1 MDNPPFRKPQWHA
14 INSTSTGLQ
23 LRRILVP
30 IDFCDTTVAALHHAG
45 MFARQYKATIT
56 LLHIV
61 EPVGQE
67 LRRNITR
74 ERLIEEMSE
83 IGEYQIR
90 KLVDVIWGEEIV
102 TDIVV
107 AGGKPYQQI
116 VNEAK
121 ETNADMIIMASH
133 GTFGSRG
140 FFRRSTTEKVVR
152 HAPCPVLVVP
162 AYERGLVVDT
172 SSERNADR

>member
-1 MDNPPFRKPQWHA
+1 MENPPFRKPEWRA
-14 INSTSTGLQ
+14 INSTSSGVQ
-23 LRRILVP
+23 LRRILAP
-30 IDFCDTTVAALHHAG
+30 IDFRDTTVAALRYAAA
-45 MFARQYKATIT
+45 FARQYKATIT
-56 LLHIV
+56 LLHII
-61 EPVGQE
+61 EPDGTHV
-67 LRRNITR
+67 RRNISR

-83 IGEYQIR
+83 VGEYQIR

-121 ETNADMIIMASH
+121 ETNVDMIIMASH
-133 GTFGSRG
+133 GAVGAWG
-140 FFRRSTTEKVVR
+140 FFRRSTTAKVVR

-162 AYERGLVVDT
+162 AFERGVVVDAT
-172 SSERNADR
+172 VERSAGR

>member
-1 MDNPPFRKPQWHA
+1 VPVDLLD
-14 INSTSTGLQ
+14 STLATLQ
-23 LRRILVP
+23 Y
-30 IDFCDTTVAALHHAG
+30 AAA
-45 MFARQYKATIT
+45 FAREYKATIT

-61 EPVGQE
+61 EPDGSHA
-67 LRRNITR
+67 RRKISR

-83 IGEYQIR
+83 VGEHQIR

-102 TDIVV
+102 TDVVV

-133 GTFGSRG
+133 GAVGSWG
-140 FFRRSTTEKVVR
+140 FFRRSTTAKVVR

-162 AYERGLVVDT
+162 ALERGFVVGAT
-172 SSERNADR
+172 VERNADR

>member
-1 MDNPPFRKPQWHA
+1 MENPPFRKPEWRA
-14 INSTSTGLQ
+14 INSTSSGLQ

-30 IDFCDTTVAALHHAG
+30 VDLLDSTLAALQYAAA
-45 MFARQYKATIT
+45 FARQYKATIT

-61 EPVGQE
+61 EPVGQD
-67 LRRNITR
+67 LRRNLSR

-83 IGEYQIR
+83 VGERQIR

-102 TDIVV
+102 TDVVV

-133 GTFGSRG
+133 GAVGSRG
-140 FFRRSTTEKVVR
+140 LFRRSTTEKVVR
-152 HAPCPVLVVP
+152 QAPCPVLVVP
-162 AYERGLVVDT
+162 AYERGLVVT
-172 SSERNADR
+172 ASSERNPA

>member
-1 MDNPPFRKPQWHA
+1 MENPPFRKPERRTM
-14 INSTSTGLQ
+14 NRTSSGLQ

-30 IDFCDTTVAALHHAG
+30 VDFLDSTVATLRYAAA
-45 MFARQYKATIT
+45 FAREYKATIT

-61 EPVGQE
+61 EPDGSHV
-67 LRRNITR
+67 RRNISR
-74 ERLIEEMSE
+74 ERLVEEMSE
-83 IGEYQIR
+83 VGECQIR

-107 AGGKPYQQI
+107 AGGKPHQQI

-121 ETNADMIIMASH
+121 ETNADMIIMANH
-133 GTFGSRG
+133 GTVGLWG
-140 FFRRSTTEKVVR
+140 FFRRSTTAKVVR

-162 AYERGLVVDT
+162 ALERGFVVDA
-172 SSERNADR
+172 SVERCSDR

>member
-1 MDNPPFRKPQWHA
+1 MENPPSRKPEWRA
-14 INSTSTGLQ
+14 VNSTSRGVQ

-30 IDFCDTTVAALHHAG
+30 IDFRDTTVAALRHAAA
-45 MFARQYKATIT
+45 FARQYKATIT

-61 EPVGQE
+61 EPDGSHV
-67 LRRNITR
+67 RRNISR
-74 ERLIEEMSE
+74 EWLIEDLSE
-83 IGEYQIR
+83 VGECQIR
-90 KLVDVIWGEEIV
+90 KLVDVIWGDEIV

-107 AGGKPYQQI
+107 AGGKPYWQI

-133 GTFGSRG
+133 GAVGSWG
-140 FFRRSTTEKVVR
+140 FFRRGTTAKVVR

-162 AYERGLVVDT
+162 AFERGFVVDT
-172 SSERNADR
+172 SVEKCSDR

>member
-1 MDNPPFRKPQWHA
+1 MENPPFRKPEWRA
-14 INSTSTGLQ
+14 INSTSSAVQ

-30 IDFCDTTVAALHHAG
+30 IDFRDSTLAVLQYAAA
-45 MFARQYKATIT
+45 FAREYKATIT

-61 EPVGQE
+61 EPVGSE
-67 LRRNITR
+67 LRRNISR

-83 IGEYQIR
+83 VGEHQIR
-90 KLVDVIWGEEIV
+90 RLVDVIWGEEIV
-102 TDIVV
+102 TDVVV
-107 AGGKPYQQI
+107 AGGKPHQQI

-133 GTFGSRG
+133 GAVGPRG
-140 FFRRSTTEKVVR
+140 LFRRSTTEKVVR

-162 AYERGLVVDT
+162 AYERGLVVGA
-172 SSERNADR
+172 SGERNSD

>member
-1 MDNPPFRKPQWHA
+1 MENPPSRKSEWRA
-14 INSTSTGLQ
+14 IHSTSSGVQ

-30 IDFCDTTVAALHHAG
+30 IDFRGTTVAALRHAAA
-45 MFARQYKATIT
+45 FARQYRAAIT

-67 LRRNITR
+67 LRRNIPR

-83 IGEYQIR
+83 VGECQIR
-90 KLVDVIWGEEIV
+90 KLVDVIWGEEIA
-102 TDIVV
+102 TDVVV

-121 ETNADMIIMASH
+121 EMNADMIIMASH
-133 GTFGSRG
+133 GVVGSWG
-140 FFRRSTTEKVVR
+140 FFRRGTTAKVVR

-162 AYERGLVVDT
+162 AYERGL
-172 SSERNADR
+172 ADR

>member
-1 MDNPPFRKPQWHA
+1 MNP
-14 INSTSTGLQ
+14 TSSGLQ

-30 IDFCDTTVAALHHAG
+30 LDFRDSMVMALQYAAA
-45 MFARQYKATIT
+45 FAREYKATIT

-61 EPVGQE
+61 EPDGSHA
-67 LRRNITR
+67 RRNISR

-83 IGEYQIR
+83 VGESQIR
-90 KLVDVIWGEEIV
+90 RLVDVIWGEEIV

-133 GTFGSRG
+133 GAVGSWG
-140 FFRRSTTEKVVR
+140 FFRRGTTARVVR
-152 HAPCPVLVVP
+152 YAPCPVLVVP
-162 AYERGLVVDT
+162 ALEHGFVMA
-172 SSERNADR
+172 SIEKCPDR

>member
-1 MDNPPFRKPQWHA
+1 MENPPSRKPERRA
-14 INSTSTGLQ
+14 MNPNSSGLQ

-30 IDFCDTTVAALHHAG
+30 LDFRDSMVMALQYAAA
-45 MFARQYKATIT
+45 FAREYKATIT

-61 EPVGQE
+61 EPDGSHV
-67 LRRNITR
+67 RRNISR
-74 ERLIEEMSE
+74 ARWVEEMSE
-83 IGEYQIR
+83 IGENQIR
-90 KLVDVIWGEEIV
+90 QLVDVIWGEEIV

-133 GTFGSRG
+133 GAVGPWG
-140 FFRRSTTEKVVR
+140 FFRRGTTARVVR

-162 AYERGLVVDT
+162 AWEHSFVMA
-172 SSERNADR
+172 SIEKCPDR

>member
-1 MDNPPFRKPQWHA
+1 MENPPSRKSERRV
-14 INSTSTGLQ
+14 INPASTGLQ

-30 IDFCDTTVAALHHAG
+30 IDFRDTTVAALRHAAA
-45 MFARQYKATIT
+45 FARQYKATIT

-61 EPVGQE
+61 EPDDSHV
-67 LRRNITR
+67 RRNISR
-74 ERLIEEMSE
+74 ERLMEELSE
-83 IGEYQIR
+83 VGECQIR
-90 KLVDVIWGEEIV
+90 KLVDVIWGHEIV

-133 GTFGSRG
+133 GVVGSWG
-140 FFRRSTTEKVVR
+140 FFRRRTTAKVVR
-152 HAPCPVLVVP
+152 RAPCPVLVVP
-162 AYERGLVVDT
+162 AFERGFVVDT
-172 SSERNADR
+172 SVEKCSDR

>member
-1 MDNPPFRKPQWHA
+1 MENPPSRKPERRV
-14 INSTSTGLQ
+14 INSTSSGLQ

-30 IDFCDTTVAALHHAG
+30 IDFRDSTVVALQYAAA
-45 MFARQYKATIT
+45 FARQYKATIT

-61 EPVGQE
+61 EPVGPE
-67 LRRNITR
+67 LRRNIPR

-83 IGEYQIR
+83 VGECQIR
-90 KLVDVIWGEEIV
+90 KLVDVIWGEEIA

-107 AGGKPYQQI
+107 AGGKPYRQI

-133 GTFGSRG
+133 GAVGSWG
-140 FFRRSTTEKVVR
+140 LFRRGTTEKVVR
-152 HAPCPVLVVP
+152 YAPCPVLVVP
-162 AYERGLVVDT
+162 PFERGFVVGA
-172 SSERNADR
+172 SVERNADR

>member
-1 MDNPPFRKPQWHA
+1 MSP
-14 INSTSTGLQ
+14 TSSGLQ
-23 LRRILVP
+23 LQWILVP
-30 IDFCDTTVAALHHAG
+30 LDFRDSMVIALRYAAA
-45 MFARQYKATIT
+45 FAKEYGATIT

-61 EPVGQE
+61 EPDGSHV
-67 LRRNITR
+67 RRNISR
-74 ERLIEEMSE
+74 ERLVEEMSE
-83 IGEYQIR
+83 IGECQIR

-107 AGGKPYQQI
+107 AGGKPHQQI

-133 GTFGSRG
+133 GAARPQGL
-140 FFRRSTTEKVVR
+140 FRRSTTEKVVR

-162 AYERGLVVDT
+162 ILEQGVLVGA
-172 SSERNADR
+172 SSERTAGR

>member
-1 MDNPPFRKPQWHA
+1 V
-14 INSTSTGLQ
+14 Q

-30 IDFCDTTVAALHHAG
+30 LDFRDSMVIALQYAAA
-45 MFARQYKATIT
+45 FAREYKATIT

-61 EPVGQE
+61 EPDGSHV
-67 LRRNITR
+67 RRNISR
-74 ERLIEEMSE
+74 ERWIEEMSE
-83 IGEYQIR
+83 IGETQIR
-90 KLVDVIWGEEIV
+90 HLVDVIWGEEIV

-121 ETNADMIIMASH
+121 ETNADMIIMAHH
-133 GTFGSRG
+133 GAVGSWG
-140 FFRRSTTEKVVR
+140 FFRRGTTEKVVR

-162 AYERGLVVDT
+162 PFERDFVMSNT
-172 SSERNADR
+172 RQRNVSR

>member
-1 MDNPPFRKPQWHA
+1 MNP
-14 INSTSTGLQ
+14 SSSGLQ

-30 IDFCDTTVAALHHAG
+30 LDFRDSMVIALQYAAA
-45 MFARQYKATIT
+45 FAREYKATIT

-61 EPVGQE
+61 EPDGSHV
-67 LRRNITR
+67 RRNISR

-83 IGEYQIR
+83 VGECQIR
-90 KLVDVIWGEEIV
+90 KLVDVIWGEEFV

-133 GTFGSRG
+133 GAARPQRL
-140 FFRRSTTEKVVR
+140 FRRSTTEKVVR

-162 AYERGLVVDT
+162 ALERGFLVGASVGRT
-172 SSERNADR
+172 ADG

>member
-1 MDNPPFRKPQWHA
+1 METPPFREPDWRA
-14 INSTSTGLQ
+14 FNATSSGIQ

-30 IDFCDTTVAALHHAG
+30 IDFRDTTVAALRHAAA
-45 MFARQYKATIT
+45 FARQYKATIT

-61 EPVGQE
+61 EPVGSE
-67 LRRNITR
+67 LRRNISR

-83 IGEYQIR
+83 VGECQIR
-90 KLVDVIWGEEIV
+90 KLVDVIWGGEIT

-121 ETNADMIIMASH
+121 EMNADLIIMASR
-133 GTFGSRG
+133 GAVGAWG
-140 FFRRSTTEKVVR
+140 FFQRNTTARVIR

-162 AYERGLVVDT
+162 AYERGFVVEV
-172 SSERNADR
+172 SSERNGDR

>member
-1 MDNPPFRKPQWHA
+1 MENPPFRKPERRV
-14 INSTSTGLQ
+14 INSTSSGLQ

-30 IDFCDTTVAALHHAG
+30 LDFRDSMVIALQYAAALAKEY
-45 MFARQYKATIT
+45 RATIT

-61 EPVGQE
+61 EPDGSHV
-67 LRRNITR
+67 RRNISR

-83 IGEYQIR
+83 VGECQIR

-102 TDIVV
+102 TDVVV
-107 AGGKPYQQI
+107 AGGKPYRQI

-133 GTFGSRG
+133 GVVGSRG
-140 FFRRSTTEKVVR
+140 FFRRSTTEKVDR
-152 HAPCPVLVVP
+152 EAPRV
-162 AYERGLVVDT
+162 G
-172 SSERNADR
+172 